1 MSGDD
6 IEKYIKKGTRVAFKV
21 TVLEA
26 SSVHQLTV
34 LDDVDE
40 VWLEEKMENPTSV
53 WAVK

>member
-6 IEKYIKKGTRVAFKV
+6 IEKYLKKGTKVAFKF
-21 TVLEA
+21 TVLDA
-26 SSVHQLTV
+26 SNVYQLTV
-34 LDDVDE
+34 PDDVDE